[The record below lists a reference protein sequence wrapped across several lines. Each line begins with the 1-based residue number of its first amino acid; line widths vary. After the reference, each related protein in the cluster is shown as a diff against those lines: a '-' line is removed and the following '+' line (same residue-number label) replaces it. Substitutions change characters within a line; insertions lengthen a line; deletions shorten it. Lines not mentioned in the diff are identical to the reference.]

1 MDTFQR
7 LPLARLLVG
16 AVCALT
22 LGSCGTADDDGSSS
36 RGNSHQ
42 EYAPIETRAQPVK
55 TSDISGFCQM
65 KTDRGEVPIEEYL
78 TSVVSCEAAPGA
90 GIEALKA
97 QAIAARSFALHV
109 NHAQGRPLRSSQAD
123 QHYDC
128 GRPIRPEA
136 REAVKQT
143 AGVVGQ
149 YNETLVALFYKAG
162 SENQSS
168 SCRGIGTGAT
178 RTEHFITY
186 NSGKRGS
193 AVEGAYDKPSS
204 NDNRGDMGQWGAK
217 CLEDKKGKS
226 ALDILRFYY
235 GEDIETIQLQGACVG
250 DTVDPAVL
258 TDGSTCSVESSKP
271 EIVERHQWGARAP
284 KAIRPKHD
292 PYRIAI
298 HHAVSPNNT
307 NKPGAQAVR
316 DIQYG
321 HMYGYHDW
329 SDIGYHFVIDRDG
342 TIYRGNPEDRIG
354 AHVGGNNT
362 GNIGIS
368 FLGQYQPPSALGIPA
383 GEPTDQQ
390 LKSAGR
396 LAGYLADKY
405 DIALDR
411 QNVKGHREHGNST
424 SCPGDNLLDEIETI
438 IEYAGAG
445 ILCGRPERPYDEVRE
460 TPDFE
465 LSSANYRYLKIEA
478 TSGDPLPHPDTVAGF
493 EVDSVFYQSPG
504 SDAVYASSVSSS
516 SSGVQN
522 AQGAVGASD
531 NDDCATRSSN
541 AALVPVGDEL
551 VLEFSEP
558 FQTGDSVSVLQGQF
572 GGFDGCDTG
581 FTGSVWASTDG
592 QSWVLLSNGVVGNT
606 SGLSVPSSN
615 VSFVSPRDQSTYAT
629 GALSLRVDSSPDVQE
644 VEFFIGGESVG
655 VASDWEAGFAFPFTF
670 GLEGTVKVTVK
681 AMGSDGQ
688 AIARDTVE
696 VTLDNAFRFAS
707 PNGQRNTG
715 HSPTH
720 APDLTLKVSGGPP
733 EIVRVGYEMDA
744 YELGDS
750 TDASTGFALSTVI
763 NNMGERHLIAYGY
776 DAQGD
781 VIATAEINVTIS
793 NEIEAG
799 IEFLSPRDGGWYTP
813 HRVLRAR
820 ALNPAII
827 SVEYEIGD
835 GQNICR
841 SDNPNTDFRCEHKF
855 SQAGWIEL
863 KAVGFDTREEFT
875 SDADREEHK
884 IGEATIKVLMTD
896 ENGVVPGSEV
906 DPDDDVPISSGGSS
920 GGAISCDGGTPQG
933 TRQQLAQQIL
943 DNGSIVLQSNP
954 RMNIQEAANGQP
966 STAGCGKPN
975 VHLQEGVLAAMVKFG
990 DTGGYT
996 VTSLTTGCHSPTSNH
1011 YRGQA
1016 LDVGAVGGTLVRPAT
1031 PGLSFLNACQSC
1043 NAKEV
1048 LGPRTTPFA
1057 FANHDDHIHCAF
1069 P

>member
-1 MDTFQR
+1 
-7 LPLARLLVG
+7 
-16 AVCALT
+16 
-22 LGSCGTADDDGSSS
+22 
-36 RGNSHQ
+36 
-42 EYAPIETRAQPVK
+42 
-55 TSDISGFCQM
+55 M
-65 KTDRGEVPIEEYL
+65 KTDRGEVPIQEYL

-109 NHAQGRPLRSSQAD
+109 NYAQDRPLRSSQQD

-168 SCRGIGTGAT
+168 SCRGIGSGAT
-178 RTEHFITY
+178 ATEHYITY
-186 NSGKRGS
+186 NSGKSGA
-193 AVEGAYDKPSS
+193 AVEGAYGKPSS

-235 GEDIETIQLQGACVG
+235 GADIETIQLQGSCVG
-250 DTVDPAVL
+250 ATVDPAVL
-258 TDGSTCSVESSKP
+258 TDGSTCSANSSKP
-271 EIVERHQWGARAP
+271 EIVERHAWGARAP
-284 KAIRPKHD
+284 KSIRPKHE

-329 SDIGYHFVIDRDG
+329 ADIGYHFVIDRDG
-342 TIYRGNPEDRIG
+342 TIYRGNTEGRIG

-390 LKSAGR
+390 LKAAGR
-396 LAGYLADKY
+396 LAGYLSDKY
-405 DIALDR
+405 DIELNR
-411 QNVKGHREHGNST
+411 QNVKGHREHSGQST
-424 SCPGDNLLDEIETI
+424 SCPGDNLLAEIETI

-465 LSSANYRYLKIEA
+465 LSSATYRFLKVDV
-478 TSGDPLPHPDTVAGF
+478 SDDMPLPYPDTVAGF
-493 EVDSVFYQSPG
+493 EVDSVAFERQGADP
-504 SDAVYASSVSSS
+504 VYASSASG
-516 SSGVQN
+516 SSGIEN
-522 AQGAVGASD
+522 AQAAVGPSNN
-531 NDDCATRSSN
+531 NDCDTRASN
-541 AALVPVGDEL
+541 AAVVPVGEEL

-558 FQTGDSVSVLQGQF
+558 IQTGDSLTVIQGQF
-572 GGFDGCDTG
+572 GGLAGCDPG
-581 FTGSVWASTDG
+581 YTGSLWASPDG
-592 QSWVLLSNGVVGNT
+592 QNWVLISSDIVGNT
-606 SGLSVPSSN
+606 SGLSIPESN
-615 VSFVSPRDQSTYAT
+615 VGFVSPRAQSTYPT
-629 GALSLRVDSSPDVQE
+629 GSLSLRVNASPDVQQ
-644 VEFFIGGESVG
+644 VEFFVGGQSIGVST
-655 VASDWEAGFAFPFTF
+655 DWAADFAFPFTF
-670 GLEGTVKVTVK
+670 EREGTIKITVK
-681 AMGSDGQ
+681 ATGSDGQ

-707 PNGQRNTG
+707 PRGQRNSG

-720 APDLTLKVSGGPP
+720 SPDITLKVTGGPS

-744 YELGDS
+744 YALGES
-750 TDASTGFALSTVI
+750 SDASGGFPLSTVV

-776 DAQGD
+776 NAEGD
-781 VIATAEINVTIS
+781 VIATAETNVTIS
-793 NEIEAG
+793 ENVQAG
-799 IEFLSPRDGGWYTP
+799 LEFLHPRDGGWYTP
-813 HRVLRAR
+813 NMVLRAR
-820 ALNPAII
+820 ALNPGII

-835 GQNICR
+835 GQNVCR

-855 SQAGWIEL
+855 SQTGWVEL
-863 KAVGFDTREEFT
+863 KAVGFDTRQEF
-875 SDADREEHK
+875 ADEAEREEHK
-884 IGEATIKVLMTD
+884 LGEATVKILLTD

-906 DPDDDVPISSGGSS
+906 DPSDDVPIDSGGS
-920 GGAISCDGGTPQG
+920 GGASISCDGGTPQG

-943 DNGSIVLQSNP
+943 NNSNIALQSSP
-954 RMNIQEAANGQP
+954 SMNIQEAASGQP

-975 VHLQEGVLAAMVKFG
+975 VHLQEGLLAAMVKFG
-990 DTGGYT
+990 DSGGYT
-996 VTSLTTGCHSPTSNH
+996 VTSITTGCHSPTSNH

-1016 LDVGAVGGTLVRPAT
+1016 LDVGAVGGTLVRPPT
-1031 PGLSFLNACQSC
+1031 PGMSFLNACQSC

-1057 FANHDDHIHCAF
+1057 YPNHDDHIHCAF

>member
-1 MDTFQR
+1 MNTYQR
-7 LPLARLLVG
+7 ALVTKSLLG
-16 AVCALT
+16 LVCAVVLS
-22 LGSCGTADDDGSSS
+22 SCGIADDEASST
-36 RGNSHQ
+36 Q
-42 EYAPIETRAQPVK
+42 EYAPFETRAQPVK
-55 TSDISGFCQM
+55 TAEISGFCQM
-65 KTDRGEVPIEEYL
+65 NTDRGNVPSQEYL
-78 TSVVSCEAAPGA
+78 TNVVSCEAAPGA

-109 NHAQGRPLRSSQAD
+109 NHAQNRALRSSQAD

-136 REAVKQT
+136 REAVEQT

-162 SENQSS
+162 SENLSS
-168 SCRGIGTGAT
+168 ACRGIGSGAT
-178 RTEHFITY
+178 NTEHFITY

-193 AVEGAYDKPSS
+193 AVEGAYDQPSS
-204 NDNRGDMGQWGAK
+204 NDNRGDMAQWGAK

-226 ALDILRFYY
+226 ALEILRFYY
-235 GEDIETIQLQGACVG
+235 GEDIETIQLQGSCVG

-258 TDGSTCSVESSKP
+258 TDGATCSVESSKP

-307 NKPGAQAVR
+307 NTPGAQAVR

-329 SDIGYHFVIDRDG
+329 SDIGYHFIIDRDG

-396 LAGYLADKY
+396 LAGYLSDKY
-405 DIALDR
+405 DIELNR
-411 QNVKGHREHGNST
+411 QNVLGHREHGNST
-424 SCPGDNLLDEIETI
+424 SCPGDNLLDDIETI

-460 TPDFE
+460 TPEFE
-465 LSSANYRYLKIEA
+465 LSDASYRYLKIEA
-478 TSGDPLPHPDTVAGF
+478 TSDDPMPFPDTIAGF
-493 EVDSVFYQSPG
+493 EVDSVFFERQDENP
-504 SDAVYASSVSSS
+504 VYASSVSSS
-516 SSGVQN
+516 SAGVQN
-522 AQGAVGASD
+522 AQSAIASPN
-531 NDDCATRSSN
+531 NDDCDARSSN
-541 AALVPVGDEL
+541 AAVVPVGDEL
-551 VLEFSEP
+551 VLKFAEP
-558 FQTGDSVSVLQGQF
+558 FHTGDALGVIQGQF
-572 GGFDGCDTG
+572 GGLAGCDPG
-581 FTGSVWASTDG
+581 FAASVWASPDG
-592 QSWVLLSNGVVGNT
+592 ENWMLVSEDVVGNT
-606 SGLSVPSSN
+606 TGLSIPPSN
-615 VSFVSPRDQSTYAT
+615 VGFVSPRDQSTYAT
-629 GALSLRVDSSPDVQE
+629 GSLSFRVNASPDVQQ

-655 VASDWEAGFAFPFTF
+655 VATDWEAGFPFPFTF
-670 GLEGTVKVTVK
+670 ELEGTVKITVK
-681 AMGSDGQ
+681 AIGSDGQ

-707 PNGQRNTG
+707 PSGQRNTG

-720 APDLTLKVSGGPP
+720 SPDLTLKVTGGPSD
-733 EIVRVGYEMDA
+733 IVSVGYEMDA

-750 TDASTGFALSTVI
+750 TDAAAGFPLSTVI

-781 VIATAEINVTIS
+781 VIATAETNVTIS
-793 NEIEAG
+793 EEIQAG
-799 IEFLSPRDGGWYTP
+799 LEFLNPNDGGWYTP
-813 HRVLRAR
+813 NMVLRAR
-820 ALNPAII
+820 GLHPGIV

-835 GQNICR
+835 GQNVCR

-855 SQAGWIEL
+855 GETGWVEI
-863 KAVGFDTREEFT
+863 KAVGFDTREEFE

-884 IGEATIKVLMTD
+884 LGEATIKILLTD

-906 DPDDDVPISSGGSS
+906 DPDDDVPITGGSGG
-920 GGAISCDGGTPQG
+920 GTISCDGGTPQG
-933 TRQQLAQQIL
+933 TRQELAQQIL
-943 DNGSIVLQSNP
+943 DNAGIVLQSNP

-990 DTGGYT
+990 ESGGYT
-996 VTSLTTGCHSPTSNH
+996 ITSLTTGCHSQTSNH

-1016 LDVGAVGGTLVRPAT
+1016 VDVGAVNGTLVRPAT
-1031 PGLSFLNACQSC
+1031 PGLSLLQACQSC

-1048 LGPRTTPFA
+1048 LGPHTTPFA
-1057 FANHDDHIHCAF
+1057 FPNHDDHIHCAF